1 MPIHSHD
8 SAERLKPERM
18 RQPLQEFVAAVMMD
32 DGLAHNGAERGHA
45 ARQPRRN
52 TPAVKRKIRAACPS
66 CHDVRFVVKL
76 PECRTAADIQQSKQ
90 AGVSG
95 VASPVIGTTE
105 GTIPGNFGP
114 ASE

>member
-1 MPIHSHD
+1 MPIHSHH

-18 RQPLQEFVAAVMMD
+18 RQPLQEFIAAVMMD
-32 DGLAHNGAERGHA
+32 DGLAHNGAKRGHA

-76 PECRTAADIQQSKQ
+76 PEL
-90 AGVSG
+90 
-95 VASPVIGTTE
+95 
-105 GTIPGNFGP
+105 
-114 ASE
+114 